1 MNFCIQ
7 FKEVKNG
14 IDNEISQIMGK
25 LNEKLIIE
33 KKRIVLKLL
42 MNWQRSLKVT
52 NDMIGGQSAE
62 SSNSQNL
69 ITGDHLERIAF
80 EFCQLKN
87 SLTICS
93 GDVGSDSSKQN
104 GEINKLSEMLLK
116 KMQELFEACLSLKEE
131 GLSETEGQVQLK
143 HVLKSYALLS
153 MQRQAEQLFTD
164 KCVRPY
170 VSKFINEEYLLGNG
184 HGLNGIFE
192 RILEFFDLNYSFLKI
207 ASEMKNK

>member
-1 MNFCIQ
+1 
-7 FKEVKNG
+7 
-14 IDNEISQIMGK
+14 MGK

-52 NDMIGGQSAE
+52 NDMIGGQSGD
-62 SSNSQNL
+62 SSNPQNL

-93 GDVGSDSSKQN
+93 GDVGGDNSKQN
-104 GEINKLSEMLLK
+104 GEVNKLSEMLLK
-116 KMQELFEACLSLKEE
+116 KMQELFVACLSLNKE
-131 GLSETEGQVQLK
+131 GLGEMTDGQVQLK

-153 MQRQAEQLFTD
+153 MQRQAEQLFTET
-164 KCVRPY
+164 CVRPY
-170 VSKFINEEYLLGNG
+170 MNRFISEEYLVSNG
-184 HGLNGIFE
+184 QSLDGVFE
-192 RILEFFDLNYSFLKI
+192 RVLEFFDLNFSFLKI
-207 ASEMKNK
+207 ADEMKSKLVVVKEFFFIYLFL